1 MMKRN
6 KYLEEI
12 GLKEGQYGLYKPKR
26 TDKRRKEWKK
36 QRKEYGFDERETWN
50 LNGTM
55 AEWIYSHLMMFTE
68 IGGKTVDLNYNTFEY
83 NDRNFTLY
91 EAIEYIKDRCR
102 EYLLCPSFENGE
114 KMTDALHLLA
124 VIFPALWW

>member
-1 MMKRN
+1 MKRN

-12 GLKEGQYGLYKPKR
+12 GLDKGQYGLYMPKR
-26 TDKRRKEWKK
+26 TDKRRKEWKI

-102 EYLLCPSFENGE
+102 EYLLCPSFENDE

>member
-1 MMKRN
+1 MKRN

-12 GLKEGQYGLYKPKR
+12 GLDKGQYGLYKPKR
-26 TDKRRKEWKK
+26 TDKRRKEWKI

-102 EYLLCPSFENGE
+102 EYLLCPSFENDE

-124 VIFPALWW
+124 IIFPALWW

>member
-1 MMKRN
+1 MKRN

-12 GLKEGQYGLYKPKR
+12 GLDKGQYGLYKPKR
-26 TDKRRKEWKK
+26 TDKRRKEWKI

-102 EYLLCPSFENGE
+102 EYLLCPSFENDE